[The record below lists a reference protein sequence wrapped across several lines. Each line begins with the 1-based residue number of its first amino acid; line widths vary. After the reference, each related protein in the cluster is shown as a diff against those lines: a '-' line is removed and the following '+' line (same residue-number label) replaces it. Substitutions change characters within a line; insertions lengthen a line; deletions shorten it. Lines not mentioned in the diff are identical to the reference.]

1 MLHPSYYHCNWYI
14 CFTRLRLGF
23 LIMIKHWIE
32 LPSMCFSRCPS
43 CLPKT
48 TAFWQLPVL
57 SQFFS
62 SQDRA
67 ARTQVHHLE
76 AEKWNTSEK
85 KVLEEA
91 FLVASKTV
99 TNTVTLVIISNTLT
113 SEGGS
118 EEAPSLSFSDVSRI
132 NHCHILGPSQKYRL
146 HPHHPASHAFFLLC
160 SPFWHFLPRWLL
172 PCPSC
177 PIKKVLI
184 T

>member
-132 NHCHILGPSQKYRL
+132 SHCHTFWVPVRSTGSTPTTPPPTRSSYYVPLLGTFC
-146 HPHHPASHAFFLLC
+146 PADF
-160 SPFWHFLPRWLL
+160 
-172 PCPSC
+172 CPAHLVQS
-177 PIKKVLI
+177 KKFS
-184 T
+184 